1 MNSSHQVIALYA
13 ASIHNCISSAYLIN
27 FKYIYLYF
35 KYAYLIVDI
44 AYMCTYPVRPDD
56 CCFGKLDGTPHI
68 DEGNRDKLKTSD
80 KDTVSASDT
89 TGNTVPS
96 TRNTVGDTVT
106 NVSDKIVGQR
116 TVTDISST
124 CVATTASD
132 TIADTPGVDRATID
146 TPSDATSNMFSD
158 TTREN
163 QTSIEAEGDT
173 VSEIVEEETAG
184 NSSKVKSSGV
194 VPCDKSASTEDKN
207 DTTNSTACDTQWDK
221 RADKE

>member
-13 ASIHNCISSAYLIN
+13 TSIHNCISSAYLMN

-44 AYMCTYPVRPDD
+44 AYMCTYPVGPDD
-56 CCFGKLDGTPHI
+56 CCFGKLDGTPHV
-68 DEGNRDKLKTSD
+68 DEGNRDKTSD

-96 TRNTVGDTVT
+96 ARNTVGDTVT
-106 NVSDKIVGQR
+106 NVSDKTVGQR

-132 TIADTPGVDRATID
+132 TITDTPGVDRATID
-146 TPSDATSNMFSD
+146 TPSDAT
-158 TTREN
+158 TTYPVTQPGRTK
-163 QTSIEAEGDT
+163 QALKQ
-173 VSEIVEEETAG
+173 
-184 NSSKVKSSGV
+184 KV
-194 VPCDKSASTEDKN
+194 T
-207 DTTNSTACDTQWDK
+207 
-221 RADKE
+221 R